1 MTKRLFDLVLS
12 SIGLVLISPIL
23 IMIAVWIKLDDPGP
37 VFYRG
42 ERIGRLGQP
51 FRIFKFRSMV
61 VDADRIG
68 GSSTSQE
75 DPRITR
81 SGRFIRR
88 YKLDELPQLINV
100 FLGQMS
106 FVGPRPE
113 VRKYV
118 EQYTSDERIIL
129 DVRPGITDW
138 ASIWNAD
145 EGAVL
150 SSYSDPDWAYEHI
163 IRPTKLKLQ
172 LDYVHHHNLW
182 IDIKLIV
189 YTLWRMVKPNF
200 YPRELSRYP
209 RLISTS
215 RM

>member
-1 MTKRLFDLVLS
+1 MSKRLFDLVLS
-12 SIGLVLISPIL
+12 SIGLVIASPLFAIV
-23 IMIAVWIKLDDPGP
+23 AVWIRLDDPGP

-42 ERIGRLGQP
+42 ERIGRFGQP

-61 VDADRIG
+61 MNADRIG
-68 GSSTSQE
+68 GPSTSQQ
-75 DPRITR
+75 DPRVTR

-113 VRKYV
+113 VRQYV
-118 EQYTSDERIIL
+118 ERYTKDQMVIM

-150 SSYSDPDWAYEHI
+150 SSYSDPDWAYEHVV
-163 IRPTKLKLQ
+163 RPTKLKLQ
-172 LDYVHHHNLW
+172 LEYVYHHNLW
-182 IDIKLIV
+182 IDVKIIV
-189 YTLWRMVKPNF
+189 YTLLKIAKPDF
-200 YPRELSRYP
+200 YPKELSDYP
-209 RLISTS
+209 RLLSAS
-215 RM
+215 RV

>member
-88 YKLDELPQLINV
+88 YKLDESPQLINV

-129 DVRPGITDW
+129 DVRPGITC
-138 ASIWNAD
+138 
-145 EGAVL
+145 L
-150 SSYSDPDWAYEHI
+150 LY
-163 IRPTKLKLQ
+163 
-172 LDYVHHHNLW
+172 
-182 IDIKLIV
+182 
-189 YTLWRMVKPNF
+189 
-200 YPRELSRYP
+200 
-209 RLISTS
+209 TS
-215 RM
+215 RCV

>member
-1 MTKRLFDLVLS
+1 MAKRFFDLVLS
-12 SIGLVLISPIL
+12 SIGLVIACPLLAIV
-23 IMIAVWIKLDDPGP
+23 AVWIKLDDPGP

-42 ERIGRLGQP
+42 ERIGRFGQP

-61 VDADRIG
+61 MNADRIG
-68 GSSTSQE
+68 GPSTSQQ
-75 DPRITR
+75 DPRVTR

-113 VRKYV
+113 VRQYV
-118 EQYTSDERIIL
+118 ERYTRDQMVIL

-163 IRPTKLKLQ
+163 VRPTKLKLQ
-172 LDYVHHHNLW
+172 LEYVHQHSLW
-182 IDIKLIV
+182 IDVKIIV
-189 YTLWRMVKPNF
+189 YTLLRIAKPDF
-200 YPRELSRYP
+200 YPKELSDYP
-209 RLISTS
+209 RLLSAS
-215 RM
+215 RV

>member
-12 SIGLVLISPIL
+12 SVGLVLISPIL
-23 IMIAVWIKLDDPGP
+23 IIIAVWIKLDDPGP

-42 ERIGRLGQP
+42 ERIGRFGQP

-68 GSSTSQE
+68 GPSTSQE
-75 DPRITR
+75 DPRVTR

-118 EQYTSDERIIL
+118 EQYTSDERVIL
-129 DVRPGITDW
+129 EVRPGITDW

-150 SSYSDPDWAYEHI
+150 SSYPDPDWAYEHI

-172 LDYVHHHNLW
+172 LDYVHHNSLW
-182 IDIKLIV
+182 IDIKIIV
-189 YTLWRMVKPNF
+189 YTLWRIVKPSF
-200 YPRELSRYP
+200 YPRELSGYP

-215 RM
+215 GM

>member
-1 MTKRLFDLVLS
+1 MIKRLFDLVLS
-12 SIGLVLISPIL
+12 SIGLVLISPLL
-23 IMIAVWIKLDDPGP
+23 IIIAVWIKLDDPGP

-42 ERIGRLGQP
+42 ERIGRFGQP

-68 GSSTSQE
+68 GPSTSQE
-75 DPRITR
+75 DPRVTR

-118 EQYTSDERIIL
+118 EQYTNDERIIL
-129 DVRPGITDW
+129 EVRPGITDW

-189 YTLWRMVKPNF
+189 YTLWRIVKPSF
-200 YPRELSRYP
+200 YPRELSGYP
-209 RLISTS
+209 RLMSTS
-215 RM
+215 EM

>member
-1 MTKRLFDLVLS
+1 MAKRLFDLVLS
-12 SIGLVLISPIL
+12 SIGLVIASPLLAIV
-23 IMIAVWIKLDDPGP
+23 AVWIKLDDPGP

-42 ERIGRLGQP
+42 ERIGRFGQP

-61 VDADRIG
+61 MNADRIG
-68 GSSTSQE
+68 GPSTSQQ
-75 DPRITR
+75 DPRVTR

-113 VRKYV
+113 VRQYV
-118 EQYTSDERIIL
+118 EQYTKDQMVIL

-138 ASIWNAD
+138 ASIWNAN

-163 IRPTKLKLQ
+163 VRPTKLKLQ
-172 LDYVHHHNLW
+172 LEYVHRHSLW
-182 IDIKLIV
+182 IDVKIIV
-189 YTLWRMVKPNF
+189 YTLLRIAKPDF
-200 YPRELSRYP
+200 YPKELSDYP
-209 RLISTS
+209 RLLSAS
-215 RM
+215 RV

>member
-1 MTKRLFDLVLS
+1 MAKRLFDLVLS
-12 SIGLVLISPIL
+12 SIGLVIASPLLAIV
-23 IMIAVWIKLDDPGP
+23 AVWIELDDPGP

-42 ERIGRLGQP
+42 ERIGRFGRP

-61 VDADRIG
+61 MNADRIG
-68 GSSTSQE
+68 GPSTSQQ
-75 DPRITR
+75 DPRVTR

-113 VRKYV
+113 VRQYV
-118 EQYTSDERIIL
+118 ERYTKDQMVIL

-163 IRPTKLKLQ
+163 VRPTKLKLQ
-172 LDYVHHHNLW
+172 LEYVHHHNLW
-182 IDIKLIV
+182 IDVKIIV
-189 YTLWRMVKPNF
+189 YTILRIAKPDF
-200 YPRELSRYP
+200 YPKELSDHP
-209 RLISTS
+209 RLLSAS
-215 RM
+215 RV

>member
-1 MTKRLFDLVLS
+1 MAKRLFDLVLS
-12 SIGLVLISPIL
+12 SIGLVIASPL
-23 IMIAVWIKLDDPGP
+23 FAVAAVWIKLDDPGP

-42 ERIGRLGQP
+42 ERIGRFGQP

-61 VDADRIG
+61 MNADRIG
-68 GSSTSQE
+68 GPSTSQQ
-75 DPRITR
+75 DPRVTR

-113 VRKYV
+113 VRQYV
-118 EQYTSDERIIL
+118 EQYTKDQMVIL

-163 IRPTKLKLQ
+163 VRPTKLKLQ
-172 LDYVHHHNLW
+172 LEYVHHHKLW
-182 IDIKLIV
+182 IDVKIIV
-189 YTLWRMVKPNF
+189 YTLLRIAKPDF
-200 YPRELSRYP
+200 YPKELSDYP
-209 RLISTS
+209 RLLSAS
-215 RM
+215 RV